1 MFGESISMGESL
13 VVTVVSM
20 VVVFLVL
27 ILISA
32 LISLLKN
39 MDQKKTK
46 EVQVEKVDTLVKEEP
61 KTEVVQEENSDE
73 LIAVIAAAVAANLGL
88 NIPDINI
95 QSIRRIPQSTT
106 AWKEVGKQEQL
117 FGKL

>member
-1 MFGESISMGESL
+1 MGNVIDMGESL
-13 VVTVVSM
+13 VITVVSM
-20 VVVFLVL
+20 TVVFLVL
-27 ILISA
+27 ILISV
-32 LISLLKN
+32 LISFLKN
-39 MDQKKTK
+39 MGADKKKETK
-46 EVQVEKVDTLVKEEP
+46 VEKVDPVVKEEP
-61 KTEVVQEENSDE
+61 KEDVVVEEDTEE

-95 QSIRRIPQSTT
+95 QSIRRIPQTTT

>member
-1 MFGESISMGESL
+1 MGNVIDMGESL
-13 VVTVVSM
+13 VITVVSM
-20 VVVFLVL
+20 TVVFLVL
-27 ILISA
+27 ILISV
-32 LISLLKN
+32 LISFLKN
-39 MDQKKTK
+39 MGADKKKETK
-46 EVQVEKVDTLVKEEP
+46 VEKVDTVVKEEP
-61 KTEVVQEENSDE
+61 KEDVVVEEDTEE

-95 QSIRRIPQSTT
+95 QSIRRIPQTTT